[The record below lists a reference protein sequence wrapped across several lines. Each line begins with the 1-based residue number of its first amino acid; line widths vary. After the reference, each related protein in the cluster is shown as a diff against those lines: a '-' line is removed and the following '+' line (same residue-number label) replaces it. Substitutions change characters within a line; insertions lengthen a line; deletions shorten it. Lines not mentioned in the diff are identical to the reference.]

1 MTASL
6 TDLLF
11 DDAYSGDIDP
21 FALFPLWLEE
31 ARQTEPNDPNAMA
44 VATVDEDGLPD
55 LRMVLLK
62 GFSAEGFVFF
72 TNFESAKGRELLA
85 HPKAA
90 LLFHWKSLR
99 RQIRI
104 RGLVEPVS
112 DAEADA
118 YFATR
123 PLQSRI
129 GAHASIQS
137 SPLQTRQVFVER
149 VDMLTERFSD
159 GDVPRPAHWSGFRTR
174 PLQIEFWR
182 DGAYRLHDRV
192 LFSRPAL
199 DSAWAR
205 TRLYP

>member
-123 PLQSRI
+123 PLPSRI

-137 SPLQTRQVFVER
+137 SPLQTRQAFVER
-149 VDMLTERFSD
+149 VEMLTERFSD